1 MKKKAIA
8 LVLAMVMLIG
18 LLTGFANAQTPKT
31 TDEPDATTDEVSEQ
45 QDVTE
50 DEWLPPLDVDYTLDC
65 YNLARRFYWVNGQ
78 YEEAMALECPI
89 EKPQRYIVL
98 MLEGVGVVATFAVDG
113 KATSLTSCLP
123 PESEYYA
130 TITENYE
137 EMSNIQGYYVGD
149 EEGIFFFTP
158 EGDCIEWNGK
168 YLYSDIEFKTGDPLL
183 TYDMPEE
190 TDE

>member
-8 LVLAMVMLIG
+8 LVLAMVMLMG
-18 LLTGFANAQTPKT
+18 LLTGFANAESNPKT
-31 TDEPDATTDEVSEQ
+31 ADEPDATAEVNDQ

-50 DEWLPPLDVDYTLDC
+50 DVWLPPLNVDYTLDC
-65 YNLARRFYWVNGQ
+65 YNLARRFYWINGQ

-98 MLEGVGVVATFAVDG
+98 MLEGVGVVATFAIDG
-113 KATSLTSCLP
+113 KATSLNSCLP
-123 PESEYYA
+123 SESEYYA
-130 TITENYE
+130 TIMENNE
-137 EMSNIQGYYVGD
+137 EMSNIQGYYLGD
-149 EEGIFFFTP
+149 EGGIFFFTP

-168 YLYSDIEFKTGDPLL
+168 YLYSNIEFNTGDTLL